1 MSAFE
6 KYGTWAEII
15 YHTGCVI
22 STAIVCHS
30 QQENHVN
37 EAITCQVMM
46 GIFAEAIHLSLLLC
60 SDPNHALSPPWF
72 ADPVCSQ
79 LHKPHTASHGDPR
92 QGLQDTCPSSTS
104 CPLVTQCS

>member
-1 MSAFE
+1 MFE

-15 YHTGCVI
+15 YHRGCVI

-46 GIFAEAIHLSLLLC
+46 GIFAEAVHLSLLLG
-60 SDPNHALSPPWF
+60 SDLNHALSPLWF
-72 ADPVCSQ
+72 ADHVCSQ
-79 LHKPHTASHGDPR
+79 MHKPTPNPVGAQGDPR
-92 QGLQDTCPSSTS
+92 QGLQIPVPLP
-104 CPLVTQCS
+104 PLVLW